1 MHVSDS
7 VVGRPLLVL
16 SESYEIKHWSCR
28 KRESGSRSV
37 VSNSLQSHGPWQSM
51 EFSRLEYWRSLSLLH
66 GIFPTQ
72 GSNPGLPSWA
82 TRARIHD
89 WVPYPFFS
97 RSSQPGNRTRVS
109 CIAGGCFT
117 NWAIREDLLQGSRAL
132 FNTDSLGGGK
142 CGDNNEVRTDGKTNN
157 FNQLMGI
164 PVSLWWLWSAIFL
177 QVKTLSQ
184 KLVSV
189 NQPRC
194 LQLYMAQ
201 EQRNYGTKQFF
212 SDTFKLLEQ
221 TFHTYEITV
230 WPYCFIWKG
239 QH

>member
-1 MHVSDS
+1 MSRIWRGYWWRENYNPLHFLDGSDGKES
-7 VVGRPLLVL
+7 VCNAGAIGD
-16 SESYEIKHWSCR
+16 SI
-28 KRESGSRSV
+28 
-37 VSNSLQSHGPWQSM
+37 
-51 EFSRLEYWRSLSLLH
+51 RSL
-66 GIFPTQ
+66 GWKIP
-72 GSNPGLPSWA
+72 W
-82 TRARIHD
+82 RK
-89 WVPYPFFS
+89 VPYPFFS

-109 CIAGGCFT
+109 CITGGCFT